1 VATAG
6 KGQTKPTVPG
16 TQSMRSGP
24 HRLNILFVDHA
35 GRMEPLFGIAIHA
48 VLHERNENALFYLNV
63 RR

>member
-1 VATAG
+1 
-6 KGQTKPTVPG
+6 
-16 TQSMRSGP
+16 MRSGP

-48 VLHERNENALFYLNV
+48 VLHERNEKALFYLNV